1 MMVLRAGLLLAVGS
15 AAAQNFKGNYYGCQ
29 DAASKAE
36 KYCDKTLA
44 DAERVDDIVAKLNL
58 SEKIAFGSPTKKPF
72 CACHTAPTAGLPDYK
87 WLTETNS
94 CVDSPCHPN
103 AKGKCA
109 TIFVGPN
116 NMAASF
122 NRSSWRAKGDVVS
135 TDLRAFNNI
144 GDAMLGATKNHGLRA
159 GVGTDEYGL
168 LGLSGYGPNING
180 ESRPHLGLKP
190 PATASHVNPD
200 VV

>member
-1 MMVLRAGLLLAVGS
+1 MLLGSAVLLLGAVG
-15 AAAQNFKGNYYGCQ
+15 AATAQQFKGNYYGCT

-36 KYCDKTLA
+36 KYCDKTLS
-44 DAERVDDIVAKLNL
+44 DSERVDDIVAKLNL
-58 SEKIAFGSPTKKPF
+58 TEKIAFGSPTKSPF

-144 GDAMLGATKNHGLRA
+144 GDAMLGAKKNHGLGA
-159 GVGTDEYGL
+159 GIGTDEYGL

-180 ESRPHLGLKP
+180 AYSQPKVVHGL
-190 PATASHVNPD
+190 ALMA
-200 VV
+200 